1 MGSLRRCGLGGRRAG
16 SISTVRV
23 ERQGEAEGGGEGDR
37 ASGSDS
43 GNPFV
48 MGGGCLSDSTL
59 TTSSGDCS
67 LCKVRDCVDP
77 SSTRQDNTRLM
88 PPTFLRA

>member
-1 MGSLRRCGLGGRRAG
+1 MGSLRRWGLGGRRAG

-67 LCKVRDCVDP
+67 LCKVRVIVWTHHPQAKTTHDSCLLP
-77 SSTRQDNTRLM
+77 
-88 PPTFLRA
+88 F